1 LTALWRRW
9 PLPRRVADMRLS
21 LWILA
26 LFGVAV
32 AVALGLSM
40 QAGTVTVFVAPY
52 RLDMSLNLVVIVLVC
67 GFALLYAALRG
78 LFSMFELPAQARR
91 WRIQQRE
98 RSAQQALLN
107 AMLLWMTGRFLRSR
121 KAALQGLNQ
130 VDNLLERAVSTQHSA
145 LALMRSLLHLLA
157 AESAHALRDSAA
169 RELHFQQALAP
180 DDAQRVSQKQELR
193 DAVYLNAARW
203 ALHDRD
209 SHKAQQWL
217 NQLPQGTARRTMSL
231 RLRLKADRLSQHHL
245 PALETARLLAKHG
258 AFSAAA
264 ARSLVRGLA
273 IASLDD
279 CHDSSQL
286 QTTWKLLQPE
296 ERLMPEL
303 ALHAAQC
310 VLKVQG
316 DPQLALQ
323 WLLPVWHHLTDQN
336 NVMLSSQRERMVI
349 VLATALQQVEPDS
362 EWLARIEQAR
372 LNNPR
377 HLELQYLS
385 GMICLRHGLWGK
397 AQQMLEQV
405 APRLAGSE
413 LQHQAWRA
421 LAELAEHKGDTAQ
434 ALACWKLSAKV

>member
-1 LTALWRRW
+1 MRLALW
-9 PLPRRVADMRLS
+9 LLG
-21 LWILA
+21 

-40 QAGTVTVFVAPY
+40 QVGTVTVFVAPY
-52 RLDMSLNLVVIVLVC
+52 RLDMSLNLVVIALLC

-78 LFSMFELPAQARR
+78 LFRMFELPSQARR
-91 WRIQQRE
+91 WRTQQRE

-130 VDNLLERAVSTQHSA
+130 VDHLLTQAAASQQSA
-145 LALMRSLLHLLA
+145 LAMMRSLLHLLA
-157 AESAHALRDSAA
+157 AESAHALRDHAA
-169 RELHFQQALAP
+169 RELHFQQALSIEAGP
-180 DDAQRVSQKQELR
+180 RVSQKQEWR

-209 SHKAQQWL
+209 NLKAQQWL
-217 NQLPQGTARRTMSL
+217 NQLPQGTARRTLSL
-231 RLRLKADRLSQHHL
+231 RLRLKADRLSQQHL

-258 AFSAAA
+258 AFSSAA

-273 IASLDD
+273 MASLDD

-286 QTTWKLLQPE
+286 QTTWKLLQAD
-296 ERLMPEL
+296 ERVMPEL

-323 WLLPVWHHLTDQN
+323 WLLPVWQQLADPTEVLHQ
-336 NVMLSSQRERMVI
+336 SQRERMVI
-349 VLATALQQVEPDS
+349 VLASALQQVEPDS

-372 LNNPR
+372 LANPR

-385 GMICLRHGLWGK
+385 GMICMRHGLWGK

-405 APRLAGSE
+405 APRLSGRE
-413 LQHQAWRA
+413 LQRQAWRA